1 MPGAPRPRSK
11 PLREQLLEAA
21 RNMRHEPTP
30 AEKALWDRLRDR
42 QISGCKFRRQQTIE
56 RFVVDFYC
64 AERKL
69 IIEVDGSIH
78 QTQREQDVE
87 RQVYLETLG
96 LRVIRFT
103 NDEILNHID
112 GVIERLSRVIEE

>member
-1 MPGAPRPRSK
+1 
-11 PLREQLLEAA
+11 
-21 RNMRHEPTP
+21 MRYEPTP

-42 QISGCKFRRQQTIE
+42 QVSGCKFRRQQAID

-69 IIEVDGSIH
+69 ILEVDGPIH
-78 QTQREQDVE
+78 QTQQAQDVE
-87 RQVYLETLG
+87 RQGYLETLG

-103 NDEILNHID
+103 NDEILND
-112 GVIERLSRVIEE
+112 MNGVIERLSKALKE

>member
-1 MPGAPRPRSK
+1 MPGAPRPKSK
-11 PLREQLLEAA
+11 PLHDQLLQAA
-21 RNMRHEPTP
+21 RNMRYEPTP

-42 QISGCKFRRQQTIE
+42 QVSGCKFRRQQAID

-69 IIEVDGSIH
+69 ILEVDGPIH
-78 QTQREQDVE
+78 QTQQAQDVE
-87 RQVYLETLG
+87 RQGYLETLG

-103 NDEILNHID
+103 NDEILND
-112 GVIERLSRVIEE
+112 MNGVIERLSKALKE